1 MRNILLLLGLFGVLL
16 VPHRLSAQDCEIPM
30 GIALPAQVEDMPSP
44 ARSYMLDKLRQMATA
59 NGISADLSGTQFF
72 LSAKIH
78 VLDKAIL
85 PGPPMQHSYTLA
97 ISLYVVDDYNQKIF
111 STATMEVKGIG
122 NNENKAYI
130 NGIRRMNVN
139 SSDIK
144 SFIAEGKQKV
154 LRYYDENYRTLL
166 AKAASENSMKQYGK
180 ALNIALSVPPC
191 SKGYEQAL
199 QSAGRFYQAYI
210 NQQCQEN
217 LAKAKTAWNTRQDAA
232 GAAEAGEYLSQI
244 YPDAACHAE
253 AMALY
258 KDIKAKVKE
267 DAKFEMKQYN
277 DAVAIEKQRL
287 EMMKAVGVAY
297 GKGPKESKDSTKIY
311 WIK

>member
-1 MRNILLLLGLFGVLL
+1 MKKIILLLELLGIIL
-16 VPHRLSAQDCEIPM
+16 VPCRLSAQDCEIPM
-30 GIALPAQVEDMPSP
+30 GIALPAQAENMPSS
-44 ARSYMLDKLRQMATA
+44 ARSYMIDKLRQMATA
-59 NGISADLSGTQFF
+59 HGISADLSGTQFF

-78 VLDKAIL
+78 VLDKTIL

-97 ISLYVVDDYNQKIF
+97 VSLYVVDDYNQKIF
-111 STATMEVKGIG
+111 SAATLEVKGIG
-122 NNENKAYI
+122 NNETKAYM
-130 NGIRRMNVN
+130 NGIRRINISAPAVQ
-139 SSDIK
+139 

-166 AKAASENSMKQYGK
+166 AKANAENNMKHYDK
-180 ALNIALSVPPC
+180 ALSIALSVPPC

-199 QSAGRFYQAYI
+199 QTAEKYYQAFV
-210 NQQCQEN
+210 NQQCQEC
-217 LAKAKTAWNTRQDAA
+217 LAKARAAWTTRQNAE
-232 GAAEAGEYLSQI
+232 GAAEAGEYLSLI
-244 YPDAACHAE
+244 YPDAACYAD

-267 DAKFEMKQYN
+267 DVKFEMKQYN
-277 DAVAIEKQRL
+277 DAVAIEKQRI

>member
-1 MRNILLLLGLFGVLL
+1 MKKILLLLGLLGIVL
-16 VPHRLSAQDCEIPM
+16 VPCRLSAQDCEIPM
-30 GIALPAQVEDMPSP
+30 GIALPAQVENMPSP
-44 ARSYMLDKLRQMATA
+44 AQSYMIDKLRQMATA

-85 PGPPMQHSYTLA
+85 PGPPVQHSYTLA
-97 ISLYVVDDYNQKIF
+97 VSLYVVDDYNQKIF
-111 STATMEVKGIG
+111 STATLEVKGIG
-122 NNENKAYI
+122 NNENKAYM
-130 NGIRRMNVN
+130 NGIRRININ
-139 SSDIK
+139 SPAVQ
-144 SFIAEGKQKV
+144 SFIAEGKRKV

-166 AKAASENSMKQYGK
+166 AKANAENNMKQYDK
-180 ALNIALSVPPC
+180 ALAIALSVPPC

-199 QSAGRFYQAYI
+199 QSAEKYYRAYV
-210 NQQCQEN
+210 NQQCQEY
-217 LAKAKTAWNTRQDAA
+217 LAKARAAWTTRQDAE
-232 GAAEAGEYLSQI
+232 GAAAAGEYLSMI
-244 YPDAACHAE
+244 YPDAACYGD
-253 AMALY
+253 AMTLY

-267 DAKFEMKQYN
+267 DVKFEMKQYN
-277 DAVAIEKQRL
+277 DAVAVEKQRI